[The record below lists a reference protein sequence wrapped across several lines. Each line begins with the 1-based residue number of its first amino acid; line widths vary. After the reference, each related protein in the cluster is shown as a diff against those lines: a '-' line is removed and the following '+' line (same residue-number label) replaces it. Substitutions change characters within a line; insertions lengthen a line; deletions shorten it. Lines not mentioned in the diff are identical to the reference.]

1 MHGTRLAFVTTAVV
15 SAGTAV
21 FVIWGWW
28 TKKQKLQPPSK
39 WRKVGEL
46 NDIMVFPIKSL
57 GIIRMKEMECTTL
70 GLRSGWLKDRM
81 LMVIDLEGRFLS
93 ARQLPKMINISPEFS
108 DSILTLRASDMMS
121 ITIDLA
127 QLCGES
133 FRATVWGQAVP
144 ARDCGEEVARWL
156 SRFLLQEDA
165 GLRLVYYPLDR
176 PAKEM
181 HKRNV
186 NFFPLLTTMDTGAYA
201 DDSSFSLINEASV
214 ADLNIRLDEPVTPQ
228 NFRMNFVVKSTTAY
242 EEDKWDWVKIGD
254 VIFRNV
260 RPCIRCTITTVNPET
275 GIKSTKVEPLKT
287 LKSYRQITN
296 PQIRPTVGDSPA
308 MGILLGLRGPNG
320 TVRINDPVYVGIPE
334 EEAPSLTSSS

>member
-1 MHGTRLAFVTTAVV
+1 MHGIRLAFVTTAVV
-15 SAGTAV
+15 SAGMAV

-70 GLRSGWLKDRM
+70 GLRLNWLKDRM
-81 LMVIDLEGRFLS
+81 LMVIDLKGQFLS

-108 DSILTLRASDMMS
+108 DSILTLRAPDMMS
-121 ITIDLA
+121 ISIDLA
-127 QLCGES
+127 QLCGKS

-214 ADLNIRLDEPVTPQ
+214 ADLNSRLDEPVMPQ
-228 NFRMNFVVKSTTAY
+228 NFRMNFVVKSATAY

-260 RPCIRCTITTVNPET
+260 RPCIRCTITTVKPET
-275 GIKSTKVEPLKT
+275 GIKSAKVEPLKT

-296 PQIRPTVGDSPA
+296 PKIRPTVGDSPV

-320 TVRINDPVYVGIPE
+320 IVRIGDTVYVGIPE